1 MIFDKKCPKNLAI
14 RLDFAEKCK
23 KSKTLRP
30 RKPNEPIL
38 AMLMLKF
45 SFKMV
50 KTATDVTVYENI
62 YSFFLVKL
70 SDLPRNWHQ
79 KFHKNINFLPLND
92 EISLNVLILTY

>member
-30 RKPNEPIL
+30 RKPNELIL

-45 SFKMV
+45 GFKMI
-50 KTATDVTVYENI
+50 KTAAKVTFLKI
-62 YSFFLVKL
+62 FSFFSSIK
-70 SDLPRNWHQ
+70 
-79 KFHKNINFLPLND
+79 
-92 EISLNVLILTY
+92 